1 LTALVL
7 QYDFLKGI
15 NRMQVETTRKR
26 FTVEE
31 YHRLAEVG
39 ILGPEDRTELID
51 GAIIQMTPIGGRHL
65 STVARITELFILAF
79 HGKAITRTQG
89 SVRLTGFTEPQ
100 PDIVLLKAR
109 PDFYRERDAS
119 PTDVLLVVEVS
130 DTSFRYDRHVKL
142 PHYAAA
148 GIPEFWIVNLK
159 REALLVFRE
168 PSAMSFA
175 TELTLRSGDSIAT
188 AAFPNRVFAVEEII
202 G

>member
-1 LTALVL
+1 MFSREFRTFRTTGGPQFIDSPGIENGGLTALVL

-79 HGKAITRTQG
+79 HGKAITRTKGPCG
-89 SVRLTGFTEPQ
+89 SPDSPNHSRTLCYSKLARTSTVSAMQVRLMFSSWSKYP
-100 PDIVLLKAR
+100 
-109 PDFYRERDAS
+109 
-119 PTDVLLVVEVS
+119 
-130 DTSFRYDRHVKL
+130 
-142 PHYAAA
+142 
-148 GIPEFWIVNLK
+148 IPAF
-159 REALLVFRE
+159 
-168 PSAMSFA
+168 AMTA
-175 TELTLRSGDSIAT
+175 T
-188 AAFPNRVFAVEEII
+188 
-202 G
+202 